1 MKNKPRILFLAHSA
15 SLNGATILL
24 LHLLRWLRNAV
35 DWELEVLV
43 HGSGPLLEEIRSVAP
58 TMVWRSP
65 VSLLPTFFRNKMTG
79 LQSPLEVQC
88 LKTLLMG
95 RRYDL
100 IYANTVAAWPLVKAL
115 QDRAPALLWH
125 IHELVYALRLCLG
138 EQRINELFQATSRF
152 VVVSKSVGDALS
164 REYGVGS
171 DRVEL
176 VQGFISPNHL
186 CALERREQR
195 ERVRKSFGW
204 PENVFTVGGCGTL
217 GWRKGT
223 DLFLQIARDIS
234 RTRGCENVRFLWV
247 GGGKEDQ
254 EALEFDHDLRVLGL
268 EGRCSRIPATTD
280 VLHFYS
286 AMDVLAVTSREDPF
300 PLVMLEAASHG
311 IPIVCFADS
320 GGVPEFVG
328 EDAGLIAP
336 YLDVSAFAAHLIR
349 LQDTPNLRERL
360 GAVALSK
367 VLTENSVE
375 IQAPKLQKIIENRLP
390 LASASLHNPQPVARR
405 SGPSVAPGPVCQK

>member
-1 MKNKPRILFLAHSA
+1 M
-15 SLNGATILL
+15 
-24 LHLLRWLRNAV
+24 
-35 DWELEVLV
+35 
-43 HGSGPLLEEIRSVAP
+43 
-58 TMVWRSP
+58 
-65 VSLLPTFFRNKMTG
+65 
-79 LQSPLEVQC
+79 
-88 LKTLLMG
+88 
-95 RRYDL
+95 
-100 IYANTVAAWPLVKAL
+100 
-115 QDRAPALLWH
+115 
-125 IHELVYALRLCLG
+125 
-138 EQRINELFQATSRF
+138 
-152 VVVSKSVGDALS
+152 VVSKSVGDALS

-336 YLDVSAFAAHLIR
+336 YLDVPGFVAHLIR
-349 LQDTPNLRERL
+349 LQEAPELRARL
-360 GAVALSK
+360 GAAALSK
-367 VLTENSVE
+367 VLTQNSVE

-390 LASASLHNPQPVARR
+390 LASASLHKPQPVARR
-405 SGPSVAPGPVCQK
+405 SGPAMAPGPVWQK